1 MTEQA
6 NVTMST
12 GEGSALP
19 KKSSRTGG
27 RRRGRDRRKGREGRR
42 QSDRSERT
50 RSKKIQERKRRE
62 RMLISIYKS
71 GFKE

>member
-27 RRRGRDRRKGREGRR
+27 RRRGRDRRKGRE
-42 QSDRSERT
+42 E
-50 RSKKIQERKRRE
+50 
-62 RMLISIYKS
+62 
-71 GFKE
+71 KEGGKVTDQRG